1 MSLLHAILLGLIQGA
16 TEFLPISSSGHL
28 ALAHYFFG
36 VTEAGLAFDVGL
48 HLGTLVAIV
57 VYFRDDLLT
66 MAAALLPPNRQNGGH
81 RHHRRLFWFLAAATI
96 PGVIAG
102 LLLEE
107 AAETSL
113 RHPAMVAATLSA
125 AGLLLLIA
133 DRNGGRSRSFDT
145 LTLKDALII
154 GCSQALAIV
163 PGVSRSGIT
172 ITAGLFR
179 HLDRQAAVRFS
190 FLLSAPI
197 IFGAGIYKIPEIV
210 TNGLLTDHLAA
221 YVAGF
226 AAAAF
231 SGYLFIAF
239 LMRFVRARSF
249 AIFAYYRFGLSA
261 VVLLA
266 LLLTA

>member
-1 MSLLHAILLGLIQGA
+1 M
-16 TEFLPISSSGHL
+16 
-28 ALAHYFFG
+28 
-36 VTEAGLAFDVGL
+36 
-48 HLGTLVAIV
+48 
-57 VYFRDDLLT
+57 
-66 MAAALLPPNRQNGGH
+66 
-81 RHHRRLFWFLAAATI
+81 ATI

-107 AAETSL
+107 AAETGL
-113 RHPAMVAATLSA
+113 RHPAMVAATLSV
-125 AGLLLLIA
+125 AGLLLLMA
-133 DRNGGRSRSFDT
+133 DRNGIRSRSFDT
-145 LTLKDALII
+145 ITLKDALII
-154 GCSQALAIV
+154 GCAQAMAII
-163 PGVSRSGIT
+163 PGVSRSGAT

-197 IFGAGIYKIPEIV
+197 IFGAGVHKLPEII
-210 TNGLLTDHLAA
+210 TNGLLTEQVSA
-221 YVAGF
+221 YAAGF
-226 AAAAF
+226 VAASI

-239 LMRFVRARSF
+239 LMRFVKARSF